1 MRPALTTI
9 LLLIVTHTFS
19 FADEL
24 SVYTTEVDVP
34 KFTKEAILTYK
45 TTFTLNTTLNR
56 WNRVLDSPVLMC
68 RIWNMYDFSP
78 AYMISLLDTAIHVVD
93 PSGIEGNLYLIQ
105 PGSTNRMYLGIGR
118 LKNWLPVTILGRV
131 LFSLTYVPSGDHVDM
146 TFTAYGERSS
156 NVPENLMVKA
166 FSPILINLVNK
177 RIQSNLRD
185 LKIILSDMKN
195 NPEKIRSRLDR
206 KLLGD
211 YNRLLGEKTMAPP
224 IQFMG
229 NNTLTEAKRRQM
241 NAFITNDWR
250 RSRYIPLPPAP

>member
-1 MRPALTTI
+1 MMRLALTTI

-34 KFTKEAILTYK
+34 KFTIEAILTYK

-56 WNRVLDSPVLMC
+56 WNMALDSPVLMC
-68 RIWNMYDFSP
+68 RIWNIYAFSP
-78 AYMISLLDTAIHVVD
+78 AYRISLQDTVIHVVD
-93 PSGIEGNLYLIQ
+93 PSGIEGNLYFIQ
-105 PGSTNRMYLGIGR
+105 PGSTNRLYLGIGR

-156 NVPENLMVKA
+156 NVLENLMVKA
-166 FSPILINLVNK
+166 FSPILVNLVNK

-185 LKIILSDMKN
+185 LKTILSDMKN
-195 NPEKIRSRLDR
+195 NPEKIRSRLDK

-211 YNRLLGEKTMAPP
+211 YTRLLGEKTMAPDS
-224 IQFMG
+224 IHG
-229 NNTLTEAKRRQM
+229 E
-241 NAFITNDWR
+241 
-250 RSRYIPLPPAP
+250 